1 MTQHSDG
8 IYSAAETPT
17 NAIVSAEQ
25 AAAAARADAFWNLT
39 RLVEPLDSLD
49 NPPALLDRED
59 GQILLYARRTNTL
72 FGKPG
77 TAKSYLAILVMLRAM
92 QQGGRV
98 ILADHEDRPTTLY
111 ERAAGMGIEGQFMN
125 VEAFRYLDHEL
136 FADEQVAARMGAIE
150 WLKDAKN
157 PEYSLVVIDAA
168 ESAGCPSDGAPVMT
182 WIQDHVHLWATE
194 GLGVLLIDHL
204 PKRKTIGDDVI
215 GPIGSQAKLA
225 SITGS
230 ALEVKGTAWT
240 RKRDGQVSLVV
251 HKDRLGFLPPRGQLA
266 AIVTGEHR
274 DGVLRLRVQAPSADS
289 VAAEGEDVERR
300 ILQALHDAGPEGVR
314 TAKGLRTMVGF
325 KGRATDTARK
335 NLEDAGLLAVTRV
348 NRASIYTITPNG
360 QDVLLGAS
368 DAEGD
373 E

>member
-1 MTQHSDG
+1 MTSHSDG
-8 IYSAAETPT
+8 IYGAAETPT
-17 NAIVSAEQ
+17 NGVVSAEQ
-25 AAAAARADAFWNLT
+25 AAAARADAFWNIT
-39 RLVEPLDSLD
+39 RLVESFDSLND
-49 NPPALLDRED
+49 PPSLLDRED
-59 GQILLYARRTNTL
+59 GQILLYAGRTNTI

-77 TAKSYLAILVMLRAM
+77 TAKSFLALVVMHRAM

-98 ILADHEDRPTTLY
+98 VLVDYEERPTTLY
-111 ERAAGMGIEGQFMN
+111 ERTAGMGMEGQFMT
-125 VEAFRYLDHEL
+125 VDAFRYLDHEL
-136 FADEQVAARMGAIE
+136 FAEEQQIARMGAIE
-150 WLKDAKN
+150 WLKGAKK

-168 ESAGCPSDGAPVMT
+168 ESAGCPSDGAPVMA
-182 WIQDHVHLWATE
+182 WLHERVQLWATE

-204 PKRKTIGDDVI
+204 PKRKPIGDDVI

-225 SITGS
+225 AITGS

-240 RKRDGQVSLVV
+240 RKRPGQVSLVV
-251 HKDRLGFLPPRGQLA
+251 HKDRPGFLPPRGQLA

-300 ILQALHDAGPEGVR
+300 ILQVLHDAGPEGVR